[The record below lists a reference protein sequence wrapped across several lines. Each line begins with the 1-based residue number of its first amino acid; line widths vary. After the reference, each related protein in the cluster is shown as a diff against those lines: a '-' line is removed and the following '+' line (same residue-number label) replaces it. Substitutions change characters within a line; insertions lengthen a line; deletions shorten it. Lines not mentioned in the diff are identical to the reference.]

1 MKLYADTPARF
12 TAQLVGDVLFV
23 CWVLAWVWIGNVV
36 HDGTMDLAGPGHQI
50 TASATGL
57 SDSMRGAGDAL
68 GDLPVIGDGAS
79 APFDQ
84 ASEASASL
92 ADAGRTEVRAVERL
106 AFWLGLSIALIPILV
121 VGVRY
126 LPRRARFVRD
136 TAAAQRFVDGP
147 ADLELFALRAIV
159 SPAPARAGPRQRRP
173 DDGPAGA
180 GPDGDRAAGRPGA
193 ARERADCPSPDH
205 LTSGTLAPWP
215 RPTNART

>member
-1 MKLYADTPARF
+1 MKLYADVPARF

-50 TASATGL
+50 IASATGL

-106 AFWLGLSIALIPILV
+106 AFWLGL
-121 VGVRY
+121 
-126 LPRRARFVRD
+126 
-136 TAAAQRFVDGP
+136 
-147 ADLELFALRAIV
+147 
-159 SPAPARAGPRQRRP
+159 
-173 DDGPAGA
+173 
-180 GPDGDRAAGRPGA
+180 
-193 ARERADCPSPDH
+193 
-205 LTSGTLAPWP
+205 
-215 RPTNART
+215 

>member
-1 MKLYADTPARF
+1 MKLYADVPARF

-50 TASATGL
+50 IASATGL

-106 AFWLGLSIALIPILV
+106 AFWLDSSIALIPILV
-121 VGVRY
+121 VGVLY

-136 TAAAQRFVDGP
+136 TVAAQRFVDGP
-147 ADLELFALRAIV
+147 ADLEVFALRAIV
-159 SPAPARAGPRQRRP
+159 SQPLHVLARVSDDPMTALRERDRTVIARLADLELRANGLTAPAR
-173 DDGPAGA
+173 
-180 GPDGDRAAGRPGA
+180 
-193 ARERADCPSPDH
+193 
-205 LTSGTLAPWP
+205 TT
-215 RPTNART
+215 

>member
-1 MKLYADTPARF
+1 MKLYADVPARF

-50 TASATGL
+50 IASATGL

-121 VGVRY
+121 VGVLY

-136 TAAAQRFVDGP
+136 TVAAQRFVDGP
-147 ADLELFALRAIV
+147 ADLEVFALRAIV
-159 SPAPARAGPRQRRP
+159 SQPLHVLARVSDDPMTALREGDRTVIARLADLELRANGLTAPAR
-173 DDGPAGA
+173 
-180 GPDGDRAAGRPGA
+180 
-193 ARERADCPSPDH
+193 
-205 LTSGTLAPWP
+205 TT
-215 RPTNART
+215 

>member
-1 MKLYADTPARF
+1 MKLYADVPARF

-50 TASATGL
+50 IASATGL

-84 ASEASASL
+84 ASEASEAL

-121 VGVRY
+121 VGVLY

-136 TAAAQRFVDGP
+136 TVAAQRFVDGP
-147 ADLELFALRAIV
+147 ADLEVFALRAIV
-159 SPAPARAGPRQRRP
+159 SQPLHVLARVSDDPMTALRERDRTVIARLADLELRANGLTAPARA
-173 DDGPAGA
+173 
-180 GPDGDRAAGRPGA
+180 
-193 ARERADCPSPDH
+193 
-205 LTSGTLAPWP
+205 T
-215 RPTNART
+215 

>member
-1 MKLYADTPARF
+1 MKLYADVPARF

-50 TASATGL
+50 IASATGL

-121 VGVRY
+121 VGVLY

-136 TAAAQRFVDGP
+136 TVAAQRFLDGP
-147 ADLELFALRAIV
+147 ADLEVFALRAIV
-159 SPAPARAGPRQRRP
+159 SQPLHVLARVSDDPMTALRERDRTVIARLADLELRANGLTAPAR
-173 DDGPAGA
+173 
-180 GPDGDRAAGRPGA
+180 
-193 ARERADCPSPDH
+193 
-205 LTSGTLAPWP
+205 TT
-215 RPTNART
+215 

>member
-1 MKLYADTPARF
+1 MKLYADVPARF

-50 TASATGL
+50 IASATGL

-121 VGVRY
+121 VGVLY

-136 TAAAQRFVDGP
+136 TGAAQRFVDGP
-147 ADLELFALRAIV
+147 ADLEVFALRAIV
-159 SPAPARAGPRQRRP
+159 SQPLHVLARVSDDPMTALRERDRTVIARLADLELRANGLTAPAR
-173 DDGPAGA
+173 
-180 GPDGDRAAGRPGA
+180 
-193 ARERADCPSPDH
+193 
-205 LTSGTLAPWP
+205 TT
-215 RPTNART
+215 

>member
-1 MKLYADTPARF
+1 MKLYADAPARF

-50 TASATGL
+50 IASATGL

-68 GDLPVIGDGAS
+68 GDLPVVGDRAS

-121 VGVRY
+121 VGVLY

-136 TAAAQRFVDGP
+136 TGAAQRFVDGP
-147 ADLELFALRAIV
+147 ADLEVFALRAIV
-159 SPAPARAGPRQRRP
+159 SQPLHVLARVSDDPMTALRERDRTVIARLADLELRANGLTAPAR
-173 DDGPAGA
+173 
-180 GPDGDRAAGRPGA
+180 
-193 ARERADCPSPDH
+193 
-205 LTSGTLAPWP
+205 TT
-215 RPTNART
+215 

>member
-1 MKLYADTPARF
+1 MKLYADAPTRF

-50 TASATGL
+50 IASATGL

-121 VGVRY
+121 VGVLY

-136 TAAAQRFVDGP
+136 TVAAQRFVDGP
-147 ADLELFALRAIV
+147 ADLEVFALRAIV
-159 SPAPARAGPRQRRP
+159 SQPLHVLARVSDDPMTALRERDRTVIARLADLELRANGLTAPAR
-173 DDGPAGA
+173 
-180 GPDGDRAAGRPGA
+180 
-193 ARERADCPSPDH
+193 
-205 LTSGTLAPWP
+205 TT
-215 RPTNART
+215 

>member
-1 MKLYADTPARF
+1 MKLYADVPARF

-50 TASATGL
+50 IASATGL

-121 VGVRY
+121 VGVLY

-136 TAAAQRFVDGP
+136 TVAAQRFVDGP
-147 ADLELFALRAIV
+147 ADLEVFALRAIASQPLHVLARV
-159 SPAPARAGPRQRRP
+159 SDDPMTALRERDRTVIARLADLELRANGLTAPAR
-173 DDGPAGA
+173 
-180 GPDGDRAAGRPGA
+180 
-193 ARERADCPSPDH
+193 
-205 LTSGTLAPWP
+205 TT
-215 RPTNART
+215 

>member
-1 MKLYADTPARF
+1 MKLYAAAPARF

-23 CWVLAWVWIGNVV
+23 CWLLAWVWIGNVV
-36 HDGTMDLAGPGHQI
+36 HDGTMELAGPGHQI

-68 GDLPVIGDGAS
+68 GDLPVIGDRAS

-92 ADAGRTEVRAVERL
+92 AEAGRTEVRAVERL

-136 TAAAQRFVDGP
+136 TGAAQRFVDGP
-147 ADLELFALRAIV
+147 ADLEVFALRAIASQPLHVLARV
-159 SPAPARAGPRQRRP
+159 SDDPMTALRERDRAVIARLADLELRANGLTGPARA
-173 DDGPAGA
+173 
-180 GPDGDRAAGRPGA
+180 
-193 ARERADCPSPDH
+193 
-205 LTSGTLAPWP
+205 T
-215 RPTNART
+215 

>member
-1 MKLYADTPARF
+1 MKLYADVPARF

-50 TASATGL
+50 IASATGL

-121 VGVRY
+121 VGVLY

-136 TAAAQRFVDGP
+136 TVAAQRFVDGP
-147 ADLELFALRAIV
+147 ADLEVFALRAIV
-159 SPAPARAGPRQRRP
+159 SQPLHVLARVSDDPMTALRERDRTVIARLADLELRANGLTAPAR
-173 DDGPAGA
+173 
-180 GPDGDRAAGRPGA
+180 
-193 ARERADCPSPDH
+193 
-205 LTSGTLAPWP
+205 TT
-215 RPTNART
+215 

>member
-1 MKLYADTPARF
+1 MKLYADVPARF

-68 GDLPVIGDGAS
+68 GDLPVIGDRAS

-121 VGVRY
+121 VGVLY

-136 TAAAQRFVDGP
+136 TVAAQRFVDGP
-147 ADLELFALRAIV
+147 ADLEVFALRAIV
-159 SPAPARAGPRQRRP
+159 SQPLHVLARVSEDPMTALRERDRTVIARLADLELRANGLTAPAR
-173 DDGPAGA
+173 
-180 GPDGDRAAGRPGA
+180 
-193 ARERADCPSPDH
+193 
-205 LTSGTLAPWP
+205 TT
-215 RPTNART
+215 